1 MKLVIFGLT
10 MSSSWGNGHAT
21 LWRGLCK
28 ALNRLGHTV
37 VFFEHNAPYYE
48 VARDWHS
55 SDLTELVIYE
65 GWWAIRDRVVRH
77 LLDADVAI
85 VTSYCPDA
93 IDACN
98 EILESRA
105 LPVFYDLDTPVT
117 LSNLHSGES
126 VPYLGPDGLRPYEL
140 VLSYTGG
147 TALEELRSTLGARE
161 VAALYGHVDPDL
173 HRHVASVER
182 FRADLSYMGTYAA
195 DRQFA
200 LETLF
205 VAPARKRP
213 ALRFVMGGAQYP
225 DSFPWTGNVFFVRHL
240 PPSEHAAFFSSSRL
254 TLNVTRLAM
263 ARMGWCPSGR
273 LFEAAACRT
282 AILSDDWAGM
292 PDFYAPGE
300 EIIIART
307 TDDALAALDLSDAAL
322 ATIAQRA
329 YERTL
334 EEHTSRRRAQ
344 QLIAL
349 LESFANRQSP
359 GSSAQSAHRQPLA
372 RKDMNREAD
381 QRS

>member
-28 ALNRLGHTV
+28 ALNRLGHSV
-37 VFFEHNAPYYE
+37 VFFEHNQPYYE
-48 VARDWHS
+48 VTRDWHS
-55 SDLTELVIYE
+55 ADLTELVIYE

-105 LPVFYDLDTPVT
+105 LRVFYDLDTPVT
-117 LSNLHSGES
+117 LSNLHSGEP
-126 VPYLGPDGLRPYEL
+126 VPYLGSDSLRPYEL

-147 TALEELRSTLGARE
+147 TALDELRGALGARE
-161 VAALYGHVDPDL
+161 VAPLYGHVDPHL
-173 HRHVASVER
+173 HRHVDSVER

-225 DSFPWTGNVFFVRHL
+225 DSFPWTDNVFFLRHL

-300 EIIIART
+300 EIIIARN
-307 TDDALAALDLSDAAL
+307 TDEALAALDLSDAAL

-334 EEHTSRRRAQ
+334 EEHTSHRRAQ

-359 GSSAQSAHRQPLA
+359 GSSARSAHHEPPA
-372 RKDMNREAD
+372 RREMNREAD